1 MPEMYLRQPGIRYSR
16 CGPFTKNKERIQKF
30 KEAGDSRYIYQNEQ
44 EKGWIQHDVASGDFK
59 DFPNQTVSD
68 FYLIKH
74 LTRPKIQDIMDIKV
88 ELLQFSINVSIK
100 RLQMLQIKVE
110 SFDVSSSTYID

>member
-30 KEAGDSRYIYQNEQ
+30 KEAGYSRYIYQNEQ

-74 LTRPKIQDIMDIKV
+74 YPRYNGYQSGIT
-88 ELLQFSINVSIK
+88 SIFYKCFNKKTSDAADK
-100 RLQMLQIKVE
+100 GRE
-110 SFDVSSSTYID
+110 F

>member
-88 ELLQFSINVSIK
+88 ELLQFFINVSIK

>member
-88 ELLQFSINVSIK
+88 ELLQCFNKKTSDAADK
-100 RLQMLQIKVE
+100 GRE
-110 SFDVSSSTYID
+110 F